1 MAYTVLARRY
11 RPMSFSEVVGQ
22 DHVTVTLINA
32 LKKEKVAHAYL
43 FAGPRGIGKTTT
55 ARILAK
61 AVNCTDLK
69 DGEPCNKCSTCTDI
83 NDGRSLDILE
93 IDGASNRG
101 IDEIRNLREN
111 VKFAPSSSTR
121 KVYIID
127 EVHQLTSA
135 AFNAL
140 LKTLEEPPSHVL
152 FIFAT
157 TEAHQ
162 VLPTILSRCQ
172 RFDFH
177 RISAAVIRKNLEDI
191 CLQEKVQADDHV
203 LDLITRKAD
212 GGLRDA
218 QSLLDQL
225 VAFCGETL
233 QAQEVEQVLGL
244 ISWDTLFDASQIFRE
259 RDTEKAFGLCDRLAS
274 QGADYGHFLREL
286 AEHLVR
292 LLRVKTTESAKD
304 LEVGKDVAERY
315 EAEAATTELNDVFRW
330 MRLVQESEVA
340 VRRSPAPRVRFETD
354 FMKIATLDNSVDL
367 QSILSTL
374 SVLEAGGSARQ
385 EPEIQISTSAQET
398 LSMNTEDEK
407 PGNMAVSAAPETAP
421 SAPAPSASTEPE
433 IAEIRSGWGDVCK
446 TLKGKHP
453 SLGVFL
459 AEGYPKELDGSKLV
473 VVLDQ
478 DNGFHIEKLRKEDT
492 KVREAIKDAL
502 GMDVTVQFVSGQIP
516 GEGKPGAA
524 SSEASAMEKAKQE
537 NPVVKD
543 FLDRIDGQPM

>member
-11 RPMSFSEVVGQ
+11 RPLKFADVVGQ
-22 DHVTVTLINA
+22 DHVTVTLLNA
-32 LKKEKVAHAYL
+32 LKKGKVAHAYL

-55 ARILAK
+55 ARLMAK
-61 AVNCTDLK
+61 AVNCSNPA
-69 DGEPCNKCSTCTDI
+69 DGEPCNDCPTCSDI
-83 NDGRSLDILE
+83 NTGRSMDVLE

-111 VKFAPSSSTR
+111 VKFAPTSSPK

-140 LKTLEEPPSHVL
+140 LKTLEEPPSHVM

-162 VLPTILSRCQ
+162 VPPTILSRCQ

-177 RISAAVIRKNLEDI
+177 RIPATVIRQNLEYI
-191 CLQEKVQADDHV
+191 CEQEKVKTDDQV

-233 QAQEVEQVLGL
+233 HVEEVERVLGL
-244 ISWDTLFDASQIFRE
+244 IPWDTLFEATRVFLE
-259 RDTEKAFGLCDRLAS
+259 RDSEGAFGLCDRLAA
-274 QGADYGHFLREL
+274 QGSDYGHFLREL

-292 LLRVKTTESAKD
+292 LLRVKTTGSSKG
-304 LEVGKDVAERY
+304 LEVGDDVAVRY
-315 EAEAATTELNDVFRW
+315 EKEVGGIELNDLFRW
-330 MRLVQESEVA
+330 MRLVQESELA
-340 VRRSPAPRVRFETD
+340 VKRSPSPRVRFETD
-354 FMKIATLDNSVDL
+354 FMKIATLDRSVDL
-367 QSILSTL
+367 QSILSAL
-374 SVLEAGGSARQ
+374 SMLEAGGSARQ
-385 EPEIQISTSAQET
+385 EPDIQISTSAQET
-398 LSMNTEDEK
+398 LSLNTEEEELD
-407 PGNMAVSAAPETAP
+407 NNQVNTAPETAP
-421 SAPAPSASTEPE
+421 SEPEPEVPAEPE
-433 IAEIRSGWGDVCK
+433 IDKIRGGWESVCQ

-459 AEGYPKELDGSKLV
+459 AEGYPKALDGDKLT
-473 VVLDQ
+473 VVLDE
-478 DNGFHIEKLRKEDT
+478 DNGFHIEQLRKEDG
-492 KVREAIKDAL
+492 KVRKAIKDAL
-502 GMDVTVQFVSGQIP
+502 GMEVKVQFVTGQIP
-516 GEGKPGAA
+516 GGGKTGE
-524 SSEASAMEKAKQE
+524 SKTRTSVMEKAKQE
-537 NPVVKD
+537 NPAIKD

>member
-1 MAYTVLARRY
+1 MSYTVLARRY
-11 RPMSFSEVVGQ
+11 RPMRFSEVVGQ

-61 AVNCTDLK
+61 AVNCSNLT
-69 DGEPCNKCSTCTDI
+69 DGEPCNECPTCTDI
-83 NDGRSLDILE
+83 NSGRSMDVLE

-111 VKFAPSSSTR
+111 VKFAPTSSPR

-162 VLPTILSRCQ
+162 IPPTILSRCQ

-177 RISAAVIRKNLEDI
+177 RIPAGVIRQNLEYI
-191 CLQEKVQADDHV
+191 CQQEKVQADDQV

-244 ISWDTLFDASQIFRE
+244 IPWDTLFEATRIFRE
-259 RDTEKAFGLCDRLAS
+259 RDPEGAFGLCDRLAA

-292 LLRVKTTESAKD
+292 LLRVKTTESGKG
-304 LEVGKDVAERY
+304 LEVGEDVAERY
-315 EAEAATTELNDVFRW
+315 ETEVGTTELNDLFRW
-330 MRLVQESEVA
+330 MRLVQESEMA

-354 FMKIATLDNSVDL
+354 FMKIATLDKSVDL

-385 EPEIQISTSAQET
+385 ELEIQISTSAQET

-407 PGNMAVSAAPETAP
+407 PANKAVSAAPETAP
-421 SAPAPSASTEPE
+421 SALAPAASTKPE
-433 IAEIRSGWGDVCK
+433 IAEIRSRWGEVCQ
-446 TLKGKHP
+446 TLKKKHP
-453 SLGVFL
+453 SLGAFL
-459 AEGYPKELDGSKLV
+459 AEGYPKELDGNKLT
-473 VVLDQ
+473 VVLDE
-478 DNGFHIEKLRKEDT
+478 DNGFHIEQLRKDDT

-516 GEGKPGAA
+516 GEGKTGV
-524 SSEASAMEKAKQE
+524 ASAMEKAKQE
-537 NPVVKD
+537 NPTIKD
-543 FLDRIDGQPM
+543 FLDRIDGEPM